1 VRGPAGHE
9 RGERGDQPVSA
20 SFKHVHSGKVRDLYE
35 LPGGELLIV
44 ARDTISAYDFVL
56 DTPIPDKGRI
66 LTQLSLWWFE
76 QLADVLPNHLV
87 SAEPPAGSPA
97 EWAGRAV
104 VVRRLDMVPVECV
117 ARGYLAGAGVTE
129 YASSGAVCGVPLPPG
144 LAEGA
149 RLPEPIFTPTTK
161 APRGAH
167 DEPMTYD
174 EVAAKVTPEVA
185 ARLRDVTLAVYRRG
199 AELARE
205 RGIIVADTKIELG
218 WSASGELTLGDEVL
232 TPDSSRFWPADRWVP
247 GRPQIAYDKQFV
259 RDWLT
264 SPESGWNRASG
275 AAPPPLPAGIVA
287 RTREKY
293 VEAYERLT
301 GLRFR

>member
-1 VRGPAGHE
+1 MNTPFE
-9 RGERGDQPVSA
+9 
-20 SFKHVHSGKVRDLYE
+20 HVHSGKVRDLYA
-35 LPGGELLIV
+35 LPCGELLIV

-56 DTPIPDKGRI
+56 ATPIPDKGRI

-76 QLADVLPNHLV
+76 RLSDVVPNHVV
-87 SAEPPAGSPA
+87 SAELPAGAPA

-104 VVRRLDMVPVECV
+104 VVRRLDMAPVECV
-117 ARGYLAGAGVTE
+117 ARGYLAGSGLTE
-129 YASSGAVCGVPLPPG
+129 YAGSGAVCGVPLPPG
-144 LAEGA
+144 LVDGS
-149 RLPEPIFTPTTK
+149 RLPEPVFTPTTK
-161 APRGAH
+161 APQGEH
-167 DEPMTYD
+167 DEPMTYAD
-174 EVAAKVTPEVA
+174 VATLVTRQVA
-185 ARLRDVTLAVYRRG
+185 ARLREITLAVYRRG

-218 WSASGELTLGDEVL
+218 WSATGELTLGDEVL
-232 TPDSSRFWPADRWVP
+232 TPDSSRFWPADKWVP

-264 SPESGWNRASG
+264 SPEAGWDRASG
-275 AAPPPLPAGIVA
+275 APPPPLPADVVA

-293 VEAYERLT
+293 IEAYELLT

>member
-1 VRGPAGHE
+1 MDPTNPINPANAADAPFE
-9 RGERGDQPVSA
+9 R
-20 SFKHVHSGKVRDLYE
+20 VHSGKVRDLYA

-56 DTPIPDKGRI
+56 TTPIPDKGRI
-66 LTQLSLWWFE
+66 LTLLSLWWFE
-76 QLADVLPNHLV
+76 QLAGVVPNHV
-87 SAEPPAGSPA
+87 VTAELPAGAPA

-104 VVRRLDMVPVECV
+104 VVRPLDMVQVECV
-117 ARGYLAGAGVTE
+117 ARGYLAGSGLAE
-129 YASSGAVCGVPLPPG
+129 YARSGTVCGVPLPPG
-144 LAEGA
+144 LVDGS

-167 DEPMTYD
+167 DEPMTYAD
-174 EVAAKVTPEVA
+174 VAAEVTPEVA
-185 ARLRDVTLAVYRRG
+185 ARLKDITVAVYRTG

-218 WSASGELTLGDEVL
+218 WSATGELTLGDEVL
-232 TPDSSRFWPADRWVP
+232 TPDSSRFWPADRWIP
-247 GRPQIAYDKQFV
+247 GRPQIAYDKQVV

-264 SPESGWNRASG
+264 SPEAGWDRASG
-275 AAPPPLPAGIVA
+275 APPPPLPADIVA
-287 RTREKY
+287 RTRDRY
-293 VEAYERLT
+293 IEAYERLT

>member
-1 VRGPAGHE
+1 
-9 RGERGDQPVSA
+9 
-20 SFKHVHSGKVRDLYE
+20 
-35 LPGGELLIV
+35 
-44 ARDTISAYDFVL
+44 
-56 DTPIPDKGRI
+56 

-76 QLADVLPNHLV
+76 RLCDVVPNHVV
-87 SAEPPAGSPA
+87 SAELPAGAPA

-104 VVRRLDMVPVECV
+104 VVRRLDMAPVECV
-117 ARGYLAGAGVTE
+117 ARGYLAGSGLTE
-129 YASSGAVCGVPLPPG
+129 YAGSGAVCGVPLPPG
-144 LAEGA
+144 LVDGS

-161 APRGAH
+161 APQGEH
-167 DEPMTYD
+167 DEPMTYAD
-174 EVAAKVTPEVA
+174 VATLVTRQVA
-185 ARLRDVTLAVYRRG
+185 ARLREITLAVYRRG

-218 WSASGELTLGDEVL
+218 WSATGELTLGDEVL
-232 TPDSSRFWPADRWVP
+232 TPDSSRFWPADKWVP

-264 SPESGWNRASG
+264 SPEAGWDRASG
-275 AAPPPLPAGIVA
+275 APPPPLPADVVA

-293 VEAYERLT
+293 IEAYELLT